1 LSYLGGIWFEVAM
14 NRLRMLA
21 ILLGFVALAA
31 TSSAQDEEPED
42 ASPPATEDAEPP
54 PAPNPDDVFIPTEEI
69 PVDEEVTFPVNI

>member
-1 LSYLGGIWFEVAM
+1 M

-42 ASPPATEDAEPP
+42 ASPPATEDAAPPATEDAAPP